1 MGQQLAVFALYTQGL
16 PGAPE
21 SGVCTRWTS
30 LFSHGQFELLHGVLA
45 DIMPLAVLRHGQFG
59 ARTILYDHALWAE
72 VPDDHALWAEV
83 PAMRRQGRDRQA
95 VCLHRRE
102 PLVVA
107 WRVSVLTDL
116 DIAEH
121 YQQIKAALAAG

>member
-1 MGQQLAVFALYTQGL
+1 
-16 PGAPE
+16 
-21 SGVCTRWTS
+21 
-30 LFSHGQFELLHGVLA
+30 
-45 DIMPLAVLRHGQFG
+45 MPLAVLRHGQFG
-59 ARTILYDHALWAE
+59 ARTILY
-72 VPDDHALWAEV
+72 DHALWAEV